1 MYCTRSILLYMIVIV
16 NCEWFCV
23 LWLWRMIAIAGDAGK
38 RMSGSVFGARD
49 RQSQKQSNCANPRHE
64 VIKCPLIQWPDILT
78 PDCSSWHKYF
88 THHILSLKC
97 LVSSSLVLLDK
108 TLVDDVLG
116 CRSWLV
122 CQHVPRA
129 GGGSLGSLGRPGLA
143 RHAGAR
149 PSHPG
154 WRAEISPPR
163 RTGHFVADFLDKES
177 LRIYLFIRFCIH
189 PFTTN
194 LL

>member
-1 MYCTRSILLYMIVIV
+1 MLKNLAHSTIMYCTRSILLYMIVIV

-23 LWLWRMIAIAGDAGK
+23 LWLWRMIAIPGNAGK
-38 RMSGSVFGARD
+38 RMSGSVCKPEAWGHQVSID
-49 RQSQKQSNCANPRHE
+49 PVTRHSDSWLQQLGK
-64 VIKCPLIQWPDILT
+64 IFYT
-78 PDCSSWHKYF
+78 PTTSSPKR
-88 THHILSLKC
+88 SL
-97 LVSSSLVLLDK
+97 LSSSLVLLDK

-129 GGGSLGSLGRPGLA
+129 GGGSQGSLGRPGLA

-154 WRAEISPPR
+154 WRAEICPPR
-163 RTGHFVADFLDKES
+163 RTGHFVPDF
-177 LRIYLFIRFCIH
+177 
-189 PFTTN
+189 
-194 LL
+194 

>member
-1 MYCTRSILLYMIVIV
+1 MPTKECPALCAGPETESRKNKQLCNPEAWGHQVSIDPVTRHS
-16 NCEWFCV
+16 
-23 LWLWRMIAIAGDAGK
+23 D
-38 RMSGSVFGARD
+38 SGLQQLAQIFYTPHPLSQMPSELKSCAV
-49 RQSQKQSNCANPRHE
+49 RQ
-64 VIKCPLIQWPDILT
+64 
-78 PDCSSWHKYF
+78 
-88 THHILSLKC
+88 
-97 LVSSSLVLLDK
+97 
-108 TLVDDVLG
+108 DVGGWCIG

-122 CQHVPRA
+122 RQHVPRA

-154 WRAEISPPR
+154 RRAEISPPR
-163 RTGHFVADFLDKES
+163 RTGHFVPGFLDKES
-177 LRIYLFIRFCIH
+177 IYIFIRFCIH